1 MPKRPVRESAHVTF
15 TDHRI
20 LRRPAPDRQTHSE
33 ELKLR
38 AILPTE
44 LDDPVVATRNLGFAY
59 AALASSTG
67 RKEFHRKVVDILRPL
82 EGTKVAGAA
91 FWQTLAEAHLSLGE
105 NARAE
110 EAFRIT
116 TGLDPSAASALYGL
130 GYVFQLSGRLPDA
143 IQAYLRALEA
153 DPFKAEA
160 LGNLAAAYSGMG
172 QREKAV
178 EALKAALKLEP
189 GNLRWRAIQSSG
201 GSGYRIR

>member
-1 MPKRPVRESAHVTF
+1 MPKRPVVESAHVTF

-20 LRRPAPDRQTHSE
+20 LRRPAPDSQARSE

-67 RKEFHRKVVDILRPL
+67 RKELHRKVVDILRPL

-91 FWQTLAEAHLSLGE
+91 FWQTLAEAHLSLDEG
-105 NARAE
+105 ARAE
-110 EAFRIT
+110 EAFRMA
-116 TGLDPSAASALYGL
+116 TGLDPGAASAQYGL
-130 GYVFQLSGRLPDA
+130 GYVFQLRGSLPEA

-160 LGNLAAAYSGMG
+160 LGNLAAAYSDMG

-178 EALKAALKLEP
+178 ETLKAALMLEP

-201 GSGYRIR
+201 GSGNRIR